1 MASTRKVIETVFR
14 EEHGLVLAGLIRYTG
29 HIQLAEDALQDACV
43 AAMGSWS
50 KEIPTNPAAWLTTTA
65 RRKAIDR
72 IRRAKAL
79 DLKYQAVGTL
89 TEISLDTELLDTFED
104 DRLRLIFTCCHPA
117 LSSDASVALTLRA
130 IGGLTTAEI
139 ARAFLVSESTMAQRL
154 VRAKRKIAQAGIPYR
169 IPEPD
174 ELPRRLPEVLAVIYL
189 IYNEGYTASEGA
201 DLIRTALTDE
211 AIRLATILDE
221 LLPDQPELIA
231 LLALMHLH
239 DARAPGRIDAS
250 GMPVLLPDQDR
261 TGWDKD
267 RIDGAVRLLD
277 AALERGQPG
286 PYQIQ
291 AAIAALHAQAAVADE
306 TDWQQIAAL
315 YRSLERHTDSS
326 VIRLNHAVAVAMAG
340 QVDDA
345 LGMIDAI
352 EGLDGYPYLHA
363 ARASLLAETG
373 HVGDARA
380 AYEVALGQ
388 THNAAEQRFLRSKLE
403 QLPGGSGRLS

>member
-277 AALERGQPG
+277 AALKRGQPG